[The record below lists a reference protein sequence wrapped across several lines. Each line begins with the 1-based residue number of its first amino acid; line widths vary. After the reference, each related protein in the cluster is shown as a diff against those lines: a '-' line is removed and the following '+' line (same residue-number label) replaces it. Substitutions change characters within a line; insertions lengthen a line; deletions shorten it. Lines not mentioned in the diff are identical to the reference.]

1 MAEKVNFGTLGNL
14 NKDQYESLSYGV
26 QSLNNPFQILGKSI
40 PQNAILTTALG
51 QVSGLGLIT
60 L

>member
-40 PQNAILTTALG
+40 PTKCY
-51 QVSGLGLIT
+51 V
-60 L
+60 